1 MVHNKKTSQAKN
13 KSNNE
18 KLSKSIQS
26 KTNKK
31 EKNKAF
37 NNKSSNNNV
46 IALKRSSSGINSIIS
61 RYGNDIRNN
70 KTINIDNKWEFFI
83 KNKSFF
89 YSSEIGNINDMLS
102 KKDKTMCENRCI
114 DDLLNKK
121 SELKIEKNDNV
132 IKVNIKIAKDCSPR
146 GNSKMSINESTSKIK
161 NNSNKN
167 LFNKNTYK
175 KIPDN
180 KNNIK
185 NIKYNN
191 ISYSQK
197 KFFIKEKLKFFI
209 KKIKK
214 KVLNK
219 YFQIIKMKFHN
230 KNKKYKKH
238 SNIKKSVNK
247 SKSKLNLSSNKKTK
261 PKIFD
266 NKINKSNNNIFKQS
280 KKNENQKIIYSI
292 GLNRLPSQL
301 SIKSPTNKINQSH
314 LQHKESSVKMK
325 ICKNSI
331 LNNSK
336 NKKNKNSSNLNSL
349 EKNNKQIN
357 NNSKKKLMDKKN
369 KSSIKEIKTNNN
381 IQLKEKL
388 NLIKNNREKLLIK
401 SINNDNCN
409 TIKSNEDIQYYNT
422 EISSKI
428 ISTIYNMRNRTCKV
442 YENCLLEKNKFYQ
455 TKYANEQK
463 TNKNDKN
470 TEILSSP
477 EIINKN
483 INFPFLKKNIS
494 PKNIISNKST
504 EKNDFN
510 IKLNNFNNFNEVNLN
525 FPRFETS
532 PINNNLYVLLK
543 NNTLIK
549 NIFNY
554 WKLYSMKKRILI
566 KLLCKIKFYKMIE
579 KSSYIIIKRIIKIIN
594 YCILSKYFNRY
605 KNIYFKQKIIQ
616 NLKILKNNEIEC
628 INIPMEKCGYDIINN
643 ININNYINYSDINK
657 FMKKRTQTPLVLSKL
672 IMFTKEN
679 NNNNFNEVNYNG
691 NIFDEQ
697 NKNID
702 SLNNINDFKYNS
714 NLYNYYN
721 ENFISFSQTDR
732 FHNQDNSSLIKV
744 NKSEII
750 DMSINNNIENIQN
763 QKNEDNLKIDND
775 KGYNNDQIEITKKHN
790 LIDRVNQLRM
800 VFNLLEQH
808 GSKSNTLYEL
818 FHKWLYITNL
828 NEKYNN
834 KGLFRSFSGNNN
846 YNIMDDNSKI
856 YNKYSINTYQ
866 AKDINNDFNISNKNN
881 INNINSLET
890 GKYTPVRGIK
900 NFRSKTSQK
909 IISKQRVYDYNDIN
923 NILYK
928 NSNFNIFDDESNYNS
943 CTLMNNKN
951 NININMVY
959 HKKKLVTPNHLC
971 GNYFLENNN
980 MNNNTYFDNL
990 NNSNSM
996 HLTNLNIYKN
1006 QLNDTKSNAFNSNT
1020 NISNSELNNTINS
1033 FNNKTYFSMYPFK
1046 SSSFVKQN
1054 MIEEK
1059 QLGIEKII
1067 NKIEEKEI
1075 NFALYKRNNSC
1086 NKMGKNNINVN
1097 INKNKQDE
1105 IINIIYKKGKTAIN
1119 NNFNSNL
1126 NYNKKTNIYSNIN
1139 KIKRERNR
1147 EKIKNYENIHNKSAI
1162 FRNKYIFK
1170 EEFDYSNEEKKI
1182 INNSFSFFE
1191 NKKRIKYLL

>member
-1 MVHNKKTSQAKN
+1 MVHNKKTSQAK
-13 KSNNE
+13 KKANNE

-31 EKNKAF
+31 EKNRTF
-37 NNKSSNNNV
+37 NNKNSNNNI

-61 RYGNDIRNN
+61 SYGKDIRNN

-89 YSSEIGNINDMLS
+89 YSSELGNDILN
-102 KKDKTMCENRCI
+102 KKNKTMCENRCL

-121 SELKIEKNDNV
+121 NELKIEKNDNV

-146 GNSKMSINESTSKIK
+146 GNSKLSINESNSKIK

-167 LFNKNTYK
+167 LFNKNTHK
-175 KIPDN
+175 KIRDN

-185 NIKYNN
+185 NIKYN
-191 ISYSQK
+191 ITYSQK

-209 KKIKK
+209 KKIKIK
-214 KVLNK
+214 ILNK

-230 KNKKYKKH
+230 KNKRYKKN
-238 SNIKKSVNK
+238 SNLKKSVNK
-247 SKSKLNLSSNKKTK
+247 SKSKLNLSSNKKAK

-292 GLNRLPSQL
+292 GFNLLPSQL

-336 NKKNKNSSNLNSL
+336 TKKNKISSNFNSL
-349 EKNNKQIN
+349 EKNNKKTN

-369 KSSIKEIKTNNN
+369 KSSKKEIKTNNN

-388 NLIKNNREKLLIK
+388 NLIKNNREKLIIK
-401 SINNDNCN
+401 ALNNDNCN

-428 ISTIYNMRNRTCKV
+428 ISTIYNMRNPTCKV
-442 YENCLLEKNKFYQ
+442 YENCLFEKNKFYQ
-455 TKYANEQK
+455 TKYDNGQK

-470 TEILSSP
+470 KEILSSP

-483 INFPFLKKNIS
+483 INFPFFKKNIS
-494 PKNIISNKST
+494 PKNNISNKNT
-504 EKNDFN
+504 GKNDFN
-510 IKLNNFNNFNEVNLN
+510 IKLNNYNNFNEVILN

-566 KLLCKIKFYKMIE
+566 KLLCKIKFYKMIK
-579 KSSYIIIKRIIKIIN
+579 KSCFIIIKRILKIIN

-616 NLKILKNNEIEC
+616 NLKISKNKEIEC
-628 INIPMEKCGYDIINN
+628 INISMEKCGYDIINN

-657 FMKKRTQTPLVLSKL
+657 FMKKRKQNPFVLSKL

-691 NIFDEQ
+691 NIFEEQ

-702 SLNNINDFKYNS
+702 GLNNINDIKYNN

-721 ENFISFSQTDR
+721 QNLISFSQTDR
-732 FHNQDNSSLIKV
+732 FHNQDNSSLIKN

-750 DMSINNNIENIQN
+750 DMSINNNIVNIQN
-763 QKNEDNLKIDND
+763 QKNEDNLKIGND

-790 LIDRVNQLRM
+790 LINRVNQLRM

-808 GSKSNTLYEL
+808 NSKNNTLHEI
-818 FHKWLYITNL
+818 FHKWSCISNL
-828 NEKYNN
+828 NERHNN

-846 YNIMDDNSKI
+846 INIMNDNSKI

-866 AKDINNDFNISNKNN
+866 AKNINNIFNINDK
-881 INNINSLET
+881 NNINSLEM

-900 NFRSKTSQK
+900 NFKSKTNQK
-909 IISKQRVYDYNDIN
+909 VIIKQRIYDYNDIN

-928 NSNFNIFDDESNYNS
+928 NSNFNIFDNENNYNS
-943 CTLMNNKN
+943 CTLMNSKN
-951 NININMVY
+951 NINFNMVY

-980 MNNNTYFDNL
+980 MNNNTYFENL
-990 NNSNSM
+990 NNSNSI
-996 HLTNLNIYKN
+996 HITNLNIYNN

-1033 FNNKTYFSMYPFK
+1033 FNNNKTYFSMYPFK
-1046 SSSFVKQN
+1046 NSSFIKQN

-1059 QLGIEKII
+1059 QLGLEKII

-1075 NFALYKRNNSC
+1075 NFALYNRNNSFD
-1086 NKMGKNNINVN
+1086 KMGKNNIN
-1097 INKNKQDE
+1097 INKSNNKQEE
-1105 IINIIYKKGKTAIN
+1105 IINIIYKKGKTPNN
-1119 NNFNSNL
+1119 NNFNNNL

-1139 KIKRERNR
+1139 KIKRERNL

-1162 FRNKYIFK
+1162 FRSIYIFK
-1170 EEFDYSNEEKKI
+1170 EEFDYSNEKKNN
-1182 INNSFSFFE
+1182 INNSFSILE
-1191 NKKRIKYLL
+1191 NTKIKYLL